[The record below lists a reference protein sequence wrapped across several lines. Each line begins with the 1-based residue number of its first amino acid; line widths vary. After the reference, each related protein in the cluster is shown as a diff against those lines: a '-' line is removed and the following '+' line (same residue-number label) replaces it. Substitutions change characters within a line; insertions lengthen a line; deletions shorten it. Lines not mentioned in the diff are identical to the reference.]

1 MDNWHLKAIFFL
13 FSTCLGVLGFL
24 IRYIWVQKD
33 NKISDLS
40 KELKAAK
47 TKLELVSDD
56 LLKTSANMI
65 RHGVA
70 LEQAVTDLKIIG
82 AKVEKVSDVVSK
94 HTIQFE
100 NAAKILRDHE
110 DRLREYGKIIYV
122 KDRRES

>member
-1 MDNWHLKAIFFL
+1 M
-13 FSTCLGVLGFL
+13 GFL

-47 TKLELVSDD
+47 TKLESVSDD